1 MDDLERRVVILSL
14 VAKKGDNPDLWGY
27 ARLRKS
33 ILLLQIEEDVPLGFV
48 FDLERERPVSPELQL
63 FLETMTFDRYL
74 ESVETLA
81 GFRRELGEK
90 GNRLLEENREI
101 AERYSEYVDRVFEKT
116 RDMSLTDLRVAA
128 RDAFLSF
135 PERAGI
141 S

>member
-14 VAKKGDNPDLWGY
+14 VARKGDNPDLWGY

-48 FDLERERPVSPELQL
+48 FGLERERPVSPELQL
-63 FLETMTFDRYL
+63 FLERMLFDNCL
-74 ESVETLA
+74 VSTETPS
-81 GFRRELGEK
+81 GFRMDLGSE
-90 GNRLLEENREI
+90 GIRLLKEHHDI
-101 AERYSEYVDRVFEKT
+101 AERYREQVERVFERV

-128 RDAFLSF
+128 RNAYLSH
-135 PERAGI
+135 P

>member
-14 VAKKGDNPDLWGY
+14 VARKGDNPDLWGY

-48 FDLERERPVSPELQL
+48 FGLERERPVSPELQL
-63 FLETMTFDRYL
+63 FLERMLYDNNLVST
-74 ESVETLA
+74 ETPS
-81 GFRRELGEK
+81 GFRRDLGSE
-90 GNRLLEENREI
+90 GIRLLKEHPDI
-101 AERYSEYVDRVFEKT
+101 AERYSEQVDRVFERV

-128 RDAFLSF
+128 RNAYLSH
-135 PERAGI
+135 P

>member
-33 ILLLQIEEDVPLGFV
+33 ILLLQIAEDVPLGFV

-63 FLETMTFDRYL
+63 FLEKMIFDMYL
-74 ESVETLA
+74 VSVETPS
-81 GFRRELGEK
+81 GFRRDLGEN
-90 GNRLLEENREI
+90 GVRLLEENQEI
-101 AERYSEYVDRVFEKT
+101 VERYSEQVNRVFEST

-128 RDAFLSF
+128 RDAYLSY

>member
-14 VAKKGDNPDLWGY
+14 VARKGDNPDLWGY

-48 FDLERERPVSPELQL
+48 FGLERERPVSPELQL
-63 FLETMTFDRYL
+63 FLERMLFDNCL
-74 ESVETLA
+74 VSTETPS
-81 GFRRELGEK
+81 GFRRDLGSE
-90 GNRLLEENREI
+90 GIRLLKEHPDI
-101 AERYSEYVDRVFEKT
+101 AERYSEQVDRVFERV

-128 RDAFLSF
+128 RNAYLSH
-135 PERAGI
+135 P

>member
-33 ILLLQIEEDVPLGFV
+33 ILLLQIAEDVPLGFV

-63 FLETMTFDRYL
+63 FLEKMIFDRYL
-74 ESVETLA
+74 VSVETPS
-81 GFRRELGEK
+81 GFRRDLGEN
-90 GNRLLEENREI
+90 GVRLLEENQEI
-101 AERYSEYVDRVFEKT
+101 VERYSEQVNRVFEST

-128 RDAFLSF
+128 RDAYLSY

>member
-14 VAKKGDNPDLWGY
+14 VSKKGNNPDLWGY

-33 ILLLQIEEDVPLGFV
+33 ILLLQVGEDVPLGFV

-63 FLETMTFDRYL
+63 FLEKMIFDRYL
-74 ESVETLA
+74 VSIETPS
-81 GFRRELGEK
+81 GFRRDLGEN
-90 GNRLLEENREI
+90 GVQLLEENQEI
-101 AERYSEYVDRVFEKT
+101 VERYSEQVNRVFEST

-128 RDAFLSF
+128 RDAYLSY

>member
-14 VAKKGDNPDLWGY
+14 VAKKGENPDLWGY

-81 GFRRELGEK
+81 GFRRDLGEK
-90 GNRLLEENREI
+90 GTRLLEENREI
-101 AERYSEYVDRVFEKT
+101 AERYSEHVDRVFEKT

>member
-74 ESVETLA
+74 ESIETLA

>member
-33 ILLLQIEEDVPLGFV
+33 ILLLQIAEDVPLGFV

-63 FLETMTFDRYL
+63 FLEKMIFDMYL
-74 ESVETLA
+74 VSVETPS
-81 GFRRELGEK
+81 GFRRDLGEN
-90 GNRLLEENREI
+90 GVRLLEENQEI
-101 AERYSEYVDRVFEKT
+101 VERYSEQVNRVFEST
-116 RDMSLTDLRVAA
+116 RGMSLTDLRVAA
-128 RDAFLSF
+128 RDAYLSY

>member
-14 VAKKGDNPDLWGY
+14 VARKGDNPDLWGY

-48 FDLERERPVSPELQL
+48 FGLERERPVSPELQL
-63 FLETMTFDRYL
+63 FLERMLYDNNLVST
-74 ESVETLA
+74 ETPS
-81 GFRRELGEK
+81 GFRRDLGSE
-90 GNRLLEENREI
+90 GIRLLKEHPDI
-101 AERYSEYVDRVFEKT
+101 AERYREQVERVFERV

-128 RDAFLSF
+128 RNAYLSH
-135 PERAGI
+135 P

>member
-33 ILLLQIEEDVPLGFV
+33 ILLLQIAEDVPLGFV

-63 FLETMTFDRYL
+63 FLEKMIFDMYL
-74 ESVETLA
+74 VSVETPS
-81 GFRRELGEK
+81 GFRRDLGEN
-90 GNRLLEENREI
+90 GVRLLEENQEI
-101 AERYSEYVDRVFEKT
+101 VERYSEQVNRVFESTK
-116 RDMSLTDLRVAA
+116 DMSLTDLRVAA
-128 RDAFLSF
+128 RDAYLSY